1 MDSNSK
7 YKSTLAFTDLLFNVL
22 IGFAFLFIVAFI
34 LINPITEEANIQAKA
49 EFMVIM
55 EWDPDSSYDIDL
67 WMKDPTGTIVGFP
80 NKDAGWLHL
89 DRDDL
94 GKTNDT
100 ILMANGEPKVVHLN
114 REIMTVRGIMQ
125 GEHIVNV
132 HFYSNKGARYTGKPI
147 EIMIQVIKINPYFEV
162 YNGVEVLYR
171 PADERTAIRFTVNK
185 NGDVVSKNKL
195 QKKFAGTID
204 SVNTNISSGPTR
216 AQLQALQ
223 YESPEQSQYEPLP
236 PVQDLPEGKNK
247 DDASGEH

>member
-55 EWDPDSSYDIDL
+55 EWDPDSFYDIDL
-67 WMKDPTGTIVGFP
+67 WMKDPTGTVVGFP

-94 GKTNDT
+94 GTTNDT
-100 ILMANGEPKVVHLN
+100 ILMANGEPKVIRLN
-114 REIMTVRGIMQ
+114 REIMTVRGIMP

-132 HFYSNKGARYTGKPI
+132 HFYSATKGAIEFNKPT
-147 EIMIQVIKINPYFEV
+147 EVMIQVIKINPYGEI

-171 PADERTAIRFTVNK
+171 PADERTAIRFTVDKKGN
-185 NGDVVSKNKL
+185 VISKNKL
-195 QKKFAGTID
+195 QKKLASPINLAGN
-204 SVNTNISSGPTR
+204 SVITGATS
-216 AQLQALQ
+216 AQPAIL
-223 YESPEQSQYEPLP
+223 YESPEQQNPAE
-236 PVQDLPEGKNK
+236 
-247 DDASGEH
+247 EH